1 MSIRR
6 KLFVFIP
13 LIVVLINSVS
23 FFIFQSGKTVQESY
37 NLMMERILLYK
48 QVAQGTEENL
58 SALSSYLI
66 EPSTGNRDIVA
77 DRRERLQQLQALLTA
92 SRNELNPLGL
102 TNYTNLLETFIHQE
116 TSVVQSLEGGTL
128 SSYVSLYEQAE
139 KTAGFIQQ
147 EGQHLVDLEL
157 THYQPYY
164 QSILKLT
171 NHINSLGFAIFLVGT
186 LLSIL
191 FAIWLSQS
199 ITEPIGRLVQTAK
212 QISRGNLNVEPP
224 ASQTDD
230 EIGILT
236 GTFRHMLY
244 NLKELIARDKER
256 LEMDRL
262 VKELEIKAL
271 QSQINPHFLFN
282 TLNSLSKLALIEGA
296 DRTSDLIVSVSHLL
310 RYNLRKLD
318 QPVTLRDEVEHAKE
332 YFTIQGSRFRDRVR
346 FVTEIEEAALGQLI
360 PCLTLQP
367 LIENAFVHGIENMEE
382 GAEIALRIWT
392 IPYQRQLIVRVEDNG
407 VGMPEETRIAL
418 MRQDEQPV
426 KTAGSM
432 SGEPPTEKK
441 ASTGLGTHNVFKRI
455 RLFYGRDDLVSI
467 LGNTRQGQGTVVEL
481 RLPMLTEEVKPDVQ
495 IADRR

>member
-23 FFIFQSGKTVQESY
+23 FFIFQSGKTVQQSY

-66 EPSTGNRDIVA
+66 EPTAANREAVTE
-77 DRRERLQQLQALLTA
+77 RRVKLEQLHALLTA
-92 SRNELNPLGL
+92 SRNDLNPLEL
-102 TNYTNLLETFIHQE
+102 SNYTHLLETFIEQE
-116 TSVVQSLEGGTL
+116 TSVIQSLEGGTL
-128 SSYVSLYEQAE
+128 SSYASLYEQAE

-164 QSILKLT
+164 QSILEHT
-171 NHINSLGFAIFLVGT
+171 NHINSLGFAIFVAGT

-212 QISRGNLNVEPP
+212 QISRGNLHVEPP
-224 ASQTDD
+224 ASQAQD

-236 GTFRHMLY
+236 GTFRHMLH

-296 DRTSDLIVSVSHLL
+296 DRTSDLIVSVSNLL

-318 QPVTLRDEVEHAKE
+318 QPVTLRDEVEHARE

-346 FVTEIEEAALGQLI
+346 FVTEIEETALHQLI
-360 PCLTLQP
+360 PSLTLQP
-367 LIENAFVHGIENMEE
+367 LIENAFIHGIEDMEA
-382 GAEIALRIWT
+382 GAEIALRIW
-392 IPYQRQLIVRVEDNG
+392 IDSEERRVIVRVEDNG
-407 VGMPEETRIAL
+407 VGMPEETRLAL
-418 MRQDEQPV
+418 MRPKDEPV
-426 KTAGSM
+426 KSDGSRI
-432 SGEPPTEKK
+432 GEMAAVKK
-441 ASTGLGTHNVFKRI
+441 TSTGLGTHNVFKRL
-455 RLFYGRDDLVSI
+455 RLFYGSEDVVSI
-467 LGNTRQGQGTVVEL
+467 LGNTRQGRGTVVEL
-481 RLPMLTEEVKPDVQ
+481 RLPLLTEEGEQDVQ
-495 IADRR
+495 TADRR